1 MLASELIKPL
11 KYCRL
16 NPTNFVDFEV
26 TELTHDTRKVRPGA
40 VFVAIKGSK
49 VDGHQLVGQAVT
61 QGAQLII
68 AQEAV
73 KTTIPVV
80 CVHDTHRA
88 QLIFMGN
95 RVAIYK

>member
-49 VDGHQLVGQAVT
+49 VDGHQLVG
-61 QGAQLII
+61 
-68 AQEAV
+68 
-73 KTTIPVV
+73 
-80 CVHDTHRA
+80 
-88 QLIFMGN
+88 
-95 RVAIYK
+95 